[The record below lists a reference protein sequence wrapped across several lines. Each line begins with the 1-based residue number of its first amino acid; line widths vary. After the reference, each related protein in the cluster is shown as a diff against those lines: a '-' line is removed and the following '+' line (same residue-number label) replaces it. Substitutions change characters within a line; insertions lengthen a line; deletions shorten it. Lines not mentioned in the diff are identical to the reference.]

1 MISSRLNTRILAS
14 VAAVAITAFS
24 APGMAAGKDDHA
36 ITIATP
42 FTFDNIDSCNSSS
55 EVGLIVRENVVES
68 LTHLTKRPASP
79 SRGSPWPGS
88 SRSRPHGG

>member
-1 MISSRLNTRILAS
+1 MTKKSIAGLLCGAAVLTCFGGVS
-14 VAAVAITAFS
+14 VAQT
-24 APGMAAGKDDHA
+24 DDHA

-68 LTHLTKRPASP
+68 LTHLDEATGRP
-79 SRGSPWPGS
+79 SRG
-88 SRSRPHGG
+88 